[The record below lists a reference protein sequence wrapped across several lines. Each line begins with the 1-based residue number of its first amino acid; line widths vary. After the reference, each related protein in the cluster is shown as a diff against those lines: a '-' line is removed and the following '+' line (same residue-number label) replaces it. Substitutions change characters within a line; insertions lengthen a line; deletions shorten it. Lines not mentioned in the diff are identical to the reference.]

1 MRRGRDGGYGHE
13 RKRKW
18 EYEKISG
25 VDEWKGRVKM
35 KR

>member
-1 MRRGRDGGYGHE
+1 MRRGRDGWGRNE

-25 VDEWKGRVKM
+25 VDESKGRVKM
-35 KR
+35 KK